1 MIIDKFDELFGKI
14 SKRDLKI
21 QKLKQSN
28 KMLFMKAQ
36 ELQKQINEIEE
47 KLKISEKACEHL

>member
-28 KMLFMKAQ
+28 KILFMKSQ
-36 ELQKQINEIEE
+36 NLE
-47 KLKISEKACEHL
+47 K

>member
-1 MIIDKFDELFGKI
+1 MIIYKFDELFGKI

-28 KMLFMKAQ
+28 KILFMKSQ
-36 ELQKQINEIEE
+36 NLE
-47 KLKISEKACEHL
+47 K

>member
-36 ELQKQINEIEE
+36 EL
-47 KLKISEKACEHL
+47 